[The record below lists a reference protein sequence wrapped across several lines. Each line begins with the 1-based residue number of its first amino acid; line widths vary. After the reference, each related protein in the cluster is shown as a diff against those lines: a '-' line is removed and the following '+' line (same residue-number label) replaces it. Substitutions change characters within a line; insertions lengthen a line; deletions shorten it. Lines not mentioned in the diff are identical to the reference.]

1 MRQVTATVTGE
12 GQMTIPAQ
20 VRRSLGLDAAGQVVF
35 VMDDNGEIRLEPAAP
50 VDPAGLIESLRGA
63 AGSLDRP
70 RSWEEIERIVDEE
83 RAADWLA
90 KQS

>member
-1 MRQVTATVTGE
+1 MRQVTATVTDE
-12 GQMTIPAQ
+12 GQMTIPAE
-20 VRRSLGLDAAGQVVF
+20 VRRSLGLAAAGRVVF
-35 VMDDNGEIRLEPAAP
+35 IMDDSGEIRLEPAP
-50 VDPAGLIESLRGA
+50 PLNPEGLIESLRGA

-83 RAADWLA
+83 RAAEWLA